1 MENVQKEKHFPQWMY
16 NWIEMGIQEK
26 QRCLIQGTSGSTG
39 LHPNYSIVFH

>member
-26 QRCLIQGTSGSTG
+26 QRWLIQGTSGSTG